1 METKRLK
8 CAWGVGLFLL
18 FGAVIAGGTGCKNNS
33 GPNTQYHSEC
43 RNNSCVPI
51 SGAGMDQCS
60 TNSDCTVIA
69 RITAAVA
76 LTPTSGS
83 PNAVELDSLL
93 YENITTSLGTTAGY
107 VDPASIRISI
117 SPSLSFTGTTGFA
130 GGMFDGYVFI
140 TPQVFLSAGTTY
152 SVTTS
157 FNTVINNNSYALT
170 RYNTFTTVAGAG
182 TNSVSPGSS
191 FILSVTNVTQPPG
204 LGSLLSGNIPLMAM
218 NTITKTT
225 SISDANAGS
234 MVFYGGEAASPSSPT
249 DISPYSFTLPL
260 AGRWDGSYVMSSGSA
275 VLDVAGIIIPLQI
288 FSLSGT
294 FNAAGGIDNG
304 VLYAVVHCTDM
315 SCSNLGT
322 TVGPIIS
329 QYIDTNG
336 NMTILGTFTGS
347 RNTVPYTAW
356 IGGSDTVTT
365 TLVNGIGPGI
375 STAVLEVTTT
385 TSPLLSTA
393 TLPYAILTTTDSD
406 NMQSI
411 AADGQGSPGLPQFSP
426 ITLTYPLMTQS
437 GVPFATT
444 AGTPYTVYYLFGL
457 NTALITQFTP

>member
-1 METKRLK
+1 MRRLRP
-8 CAWGVGLFLL
+8 AWFLGLFLL
-18 FGAVIAGGTGCKNNS
+18 SSAMITGGIGCKNNGS
-33 GPNTQYHSEC
+33 TPNTQYHSEC

-51 SGAGMDQCS
+51 SGAGTDQCS
-60 TNSDCTVIA
+60 TNADCTVIA
-69 RITAAVA
+69 QITAAVA
-76 LTPTSGS
+76 LIPTSGT

-93 YENITTSLGTTAGY
+93 YENITTSLGTTVGY

-117 SPSLSFTGTTGFA
+117 SPSLSFSGTAGFA

-140 TPQVFLSAGTTY
+140 TPDGFMSAGTTY

-191 FILSVTNVTQPPG
+191 FILTVTNVTQPPG
-204 LGSLLSGNIPLMAM
+204 LGSLLAGNIPAMAI

-225 SISDANAGS
+225 SVSNANAGS
-234 MVFYGGEAASPSSPT
+234 IIFYGGEAVSTASPT

-260 AGRWDGSYVMSSGSA
+260 AGQWNGSYVMSSGSA
-275 VLDVAGIIIPLQI
+275 MLSVAGIIIPLQT
-288 FSLSGT
+288 FALSGT
-294 FNAAGGIDNG
+294 FNATGGIGNG

-322 TVGPIIS
+322 TVGPIIA

-336 NMTILGTFTGS
+336 NMAILGTFIGS

-356 IGGSDTVTT
+356 IGGSDTVNT

-393 TLPYAILTTTDSD
+393 TLPYVILTTTDSN
-406 NMQSI
+406 NMLNI
-411 AADGQGSPGLPQFSP
+411 AADGQGSPALPQASP
-426 ITLTYPLMTQS
+426 INLTYALTTQS
-437 GVPFATT
+437 GAPFATT
-444 AGTPYTVYYLFGL
+444 AGTPYTGYYLFGL
-457 NTALITQFTP
+457 STALITQFTP